1 MAKRNPGGVV
11 RKEIAVQRGSLQRSW
26 PISLGWAAIVVG
38 AGVVLSAVIN
48 PLLGRLVHWDW
59 MAGLAPTLF
68 LVFAVAL
75 RRRWI

>member
-1 MAKRNPGGVV
+1 MAKRNPGGVI
-11 RKEIAVQRGSLQRSW
+11 RKEITGQGGTAQRGW
-26 PISLGWAAIVVG
+26 VVSLGWAAAIVG

-48 PLLGRLVHWDW
+48 PMLGRLVHWDW

-68 LVFAVAL
+68 LLFAVAL